1 MTAEELLLDE
11 THAWLTRARHDLRS
25 AALLSAGGEY
35 EDALF
40 HCQQAAEKAIKSF
53 LAFHQRPF
61 RKTHELR
68 QLISE
73 CLAIDSSL
81 EATLGQ
87 ADALS
92 KYAWRFRYPG
102 APYEPDA
109 AEAAEAYAKAEAVL
123 RAIESR
129 LPPGATAS

>member
-1 MTAEELLLDE
+1 MTAEQLLLDE

-68 QLISE
+68 ELISE
-73 CLAIDSSL
+73 CLTIDGSL
-81 EATLGQ
+81 QATLGQ
-87 ADALS
+87 AETLS

-102 APYEPDA
+102 ALYEPDA
-109 AEAAEAYAKAEAVL
+109 AEAGEAYSRAEAIV
-123 RAIESR
+123 RAIEER
-129 LPPGATAS
+129 VPPRPTT